1 MKKRLL
7 MLGAGFMQGV
17 AIRAAKEK
25 GWEVFAVDGNS
36 NAVYRSLA
44 DHFEPID
51 LKDRE
56 ALAVFAL
63 KIKGEGGL
71 DAVFTAATDFSASV
85 AWVAQACGL
94 PGHGYEQAMNASDK
108 LRMRACFKR
117 DGVPSP
123 TFIGINQESRS
134 RILTLMEDAQIRFP
148 IVIKPVDNMGA
159 RGCRKVV
166 AAEELEGAIDDAIK
180 YSRSGYA
187 IVEEFMDGPEFSVEA
202 LVFNGEI
209 HMTGIADRHIFF
221 PPYFIEMGHTIPS
234 GFSDSEIASLVDVFK
249 KGVVSLGLS
258 HGVAKGDIKLTKTG
272 PMVGEIAGRLS
283 GGYMSGWTF
292 PYSSGIN
299 LTAAALDLAAG
310 IIPSSLIPERNWTSA
325 ERAWISIPGTV
336 ASVSGYEKARTI
348 PYIRDVFSRSSPG
361 DTVVFPVNNV
371 EKCGNCLASAP
382 TRALAIQA
390 AEDAC
395 RVICVRLTPS
405 NPATDEFLAT
415 NSSFPPDAFM
425 LPEKIDANFD
435 VLEPHI
441 LSSHATRQSQGI
453 IQTPSF
459 LVPFLDTILDWQGR
473 TIRQSL
479 DFACEMVPGLAQ
491 ELGVLDSNTTHRYYK
506 ALIRGGIQGIVYIYD
521 SVQR

>member
-25 GWEVFAVDGNS
+25 GWEVFAVDGNP
-36 NAVYRSLA
+36 NAVCSSLA

-51 LKDRE
+51 LKDKE
-56 ALAVFAL
+56 ALVTYAL
-63 KIKGEGGL
+63 TIKGDGGL
-71 DAVFTAATDFSASV
+71 DAVFTTATDFSASV
-85 AWVAQACGL
+85 AWVAQECGL

-108 LRMRACFKR
+108 LRMRACFNKH
-117 DGVPSP
+117 GVPSP
-123 TFIGINQESRS
+123 SFIGINQTSRS
-134 RILTLMEDAQIRFP
+134 HILALMEDAHISVP

-159 RGCRKVV
+159 RGCRKVI
-166 AAEELEGAIDDAIK
+166 AAEELEEAIDDAIK

-187 IVEEFMDGPEFSVEA
+187 IVEEFMEGPEFSVEA

-234 GFSDSEIASLVDVFK
+234 GFSDSDIASLVDVFK
-249 KGVVSLGLS
+249 KGVVSLGLF
-258 HGVAKGDIKLTKTG
+258 HGVAKGDIKLTKKG

-292 PYSSGIN
+292 PYSSGID

-310 IIPSSLIPERNWTSA
+310 IIPSSLIPARNWTSA
-325 ERAWISIPGTV
+325 ERAWISIPGTI

-348 PYIRDVFSRSSPG
+348 PYIRDVFPRSSSG

-382 TRALAIQA
+382 TRSLAVQA

-395 RVICVRLTPS
+395 RSICVRLTPS
-405 NPATDEFLAT
+405 NPTTDEFLAT
-415 NSSFPPDAFM
+415 STLFPPDAFM
-425 LPEKIDANFD
+425 LPEKIDSNFD
-435 VLEPHI
+435 KWEPHG
-441 LSSHATRQSQGI
+441 LSASVTHQSQVI
-453 IQTPSF
+453 ILIPSF
-459 LVPFLDTILDWQGR
+459 LVPFFDTIFDWQGR

-479 DFACEMVPGLAQ
+479 DVACEMVPGLVQ
-491 ELGVLDSNTTHRYYK
+491 ELGVLDCNIMQRYYK
-506 ALIRGGIQGIVYIYD
+506 ALIRGGIQGIVYTYD